1 MSKLL
6 LAFSCFFLVPL
17 SALDIT
23 EEERKALGYID
34 HLTESQ
40 IEWLVEDMR
49 RPPEDIEVSRAR
61 WKKLQE
67 KKWIPLS
74 ERNKEPAGLSIEDPD
89 EEEWSSE

>member
-6 LAFSCFFLVPL
+6 FTFSCFFLIPL

-40 IEWLVEDMR
+40 IEWLIEDMR
-49 RPPEDIEVSRAR
+49 TPPEDIEVSRAR

-67 KKWIPLS
+67 KKWIPLK
-74 ERNKEPAGLSIEDPD
+74 ERNKKSDEPSLEDFD